1 MSAYLVEIADM
12 AFRYDSSRP
21 RGSKMTRLVPSDDGA
36 SVVERPATDS
46 ERDRFGYRLATEGNL
61 LSEEE
66 AVSLVLTGT
75 Y

>member
-1 MSAYLVEIADM
+1 
-12 AFRYDSSRP
+12 
-21 RGSKMTRLVPSDDGA
+21 MTRLVPSDDGA